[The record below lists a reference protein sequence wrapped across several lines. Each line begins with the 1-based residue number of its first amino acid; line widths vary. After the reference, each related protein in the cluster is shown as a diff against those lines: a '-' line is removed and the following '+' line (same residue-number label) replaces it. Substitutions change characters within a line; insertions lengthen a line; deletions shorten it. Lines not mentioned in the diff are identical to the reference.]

1 MVVRAII
8 IQTTSSTDSVIPP
21 ERHRHFDYGDILLMP
36 TVNEVSLDRGYAA
49 SFVHKR
55 SARAGYYSVKL
66 DNGIWLN

>member
-1 MVVRAII
+1 
-8 IQTTSSTDSVIPP
+8 
-21 ERHRHFDYGDILLMP
+21 MP